1 MINISQIPPIT
12 GIYKIISPSDK
23 VYIGQ
28 STNIKKRWKNYKWM
42 HNSVCGPYLL
52 RSLKKYGFQN
62 HKFEVIEECS
72 IEQLNERETHW
83 KQIELNKV
91 NNDWSKVLFCELYD
105 KSGGPRSEQVKEK
118 IRQSNTGKIRSEEF
132 KTKIS
137 QFQKGRPK
145 TEGYSEKLKQILTG
159 KIRTEETKKR
169 MSECRKGKPN
179 LKNRKPKPPGFG
191 AHLTGRLPKAV
202 HQISPIDNSIIATYP
217 SLKIASESTGIC
229 DGNISRCCQGKGK
242 TAGKYKWSF
251 V

>member
-1 MINISQIPPIT
+1 MINIQSSIPII
-12 GIYKIISPSDK
+12 GIYKITSPSGK

-28 STNIKKRWKNYKWM
+28 SINVKKRWKNYEWL

-52 RSLKKYGFQN
+52 RSLKKYSPQN

-72 IEQLNERETHW
+72 ISQLNERETCW

-118 IRQSNTGKIRSEEF
+118 IRQGNIGKTQSEET
-132 KTKIS
+132 KRKIS

-145 TEGYSEKLKQILTG
+145 PEGYSEKLKQILTG
-159 KIRTEETKKR
+159 KVRTEETKKR

-179 LKNRKPKPPGFG
+179 LKNRKPKPLGFG
-191 AHLTGRLPKAV
+191 KNFTGSPTKPV
-202 HQISPIDNSIIATYP
+202 YQISSIDNSIIATYP
-217 SLKIASESTGIC
+217 SLKIASEITGI
-229 DGNISRCCQGKGK
+229 DGGNISRCCHGKGI